1 MIPRRCDD
9 DAINGG
15 TMLEVRNRRII
26 VTGASSGI
34 GLDAARL
41 LHSAGAEVCLVARRA
56 EVVAGIADEL
66 GERAWSYACDV
77 SEEAHVEALAESAEE
92 HWGGVD
98 GLVNN
103 AGVAPMAT
111 LDATDL
117 ATWERTFA
125 VNVRGPYL
133 LCRAL
138 GPMLKKGTAPAVV
151 NVSSSLATRAIPG
164 MAAYNA
170 SKAALNHLTRA
181 LALEWAPTVRV
192 NAVMPAVVDTPI
204 HDGRGMSR
212 DDIDGMGAIH
222 PLGRIGQPRDIS
234 SMILYL
240 LSDEAAWMTG
250 TIIPVDGGMTA
261 A

>member
-1 MIPRRCDD
+1 
-9 DAINGG
+9 
-15 TMLEVRNRRII
+15 MLEVRNRKVI

-41 LHSAGAEVCLVARRA
+41 LHEAGAEVCLVARRGELLA
-56 EVVAGIADEL
+56 EAVGEL
-66 GERAWSYACDV
+66 GDRAWRHACDV
-77 SEEAHVEALAESAEE
+77 SDASQVSGLAAAVKDR
-92 HWGGVD
+92 WGVAD

-103 AGVAPMAT
+103 AGIAPMAT
-111 LDATDL
+111 LEQTDPE
-117 ATWERTFA
+117 TWDKVFE

-138 GPMLKKGTAPAVV
+138 GPLLKNGKNPAVV
-151 NVSSSLATRAIPG
+151 NISSSLADRAIPG
-164 MAAYNA
+164 MMAYNA
-170 SKAALNHLTRA
+170 SKAALNHMTRC

-192 NAVMPAVVDTPI
+192 NAIMPAVVDTPI

-212 DDIDGMGAIH
+212 EDVEGMGAMH

-234 SMILYL
+234 SMVLYL
-240 LSDEAAWMTG
+240 LSDASSWMTG
-250 TIIPVDGGMTA
+250 AIIPVDGGILA

>member
-1 MIPRRCDD
+1 
-9 DAINGG
+9 
-15 TMLEVRNRRII
+15 MLEVRNRKVI

-41 LHSAGAEVCLVARRA
+41 LHEAGAEVCLVARRGELLA
-56 EVVAGIADEL
+56 EAVDEL
-66 GERAWSYACDV
+66 GDRAWWHACDV
-77 SEEAHVEALAESAEE
+77 SDAAQVAGLAAAVKDR
-92 HWGGVD
+92 WGVAD

-103 AGVAPMAT
+103 AGIAPMAT
-111 LDATDL
+111 LEQTDPE
-117 ATWERTFA
+117 TWDKVFE

-138 GPMLKKGTAPAVV
+138 GPLLKSGKNPAVV
-151 NVSSSLATRAIPG
+151 NISSSLADRAIPG
-164 MAAYNA
+164 MIAYNA
-170 SKAALNHLTRA
+170 SKAALNHMTRC

-192 NAVMPAVVDTPI
+192 NAIMPAVVDTPI

-212 DDIDGMGAIH
+212 EDVEGMGAMH

-234 SMILYL
+234 SMVLYL
-240 LSDEAAWMTG
+240 LSDASSWMTG
-250 TIIPVDGGMTA
+250 AIIPVDGGILA

>member
-1 MIPRRCDD
+1 
-9 DAINGG
+9 
-15 TMLEVRNRRII
+15 MLEIRNRRVI

-41 LHSAGAEVCLVARRA
+41 LHEAGAEVCLVARRGEVLA
-56 EVVAGIADEL
+56 EVVAEL
-66 GERAWSYACDV
+66 GDRAWWYACDV
-77 SEEAHVEALAESAEE
+77 ADAGQVDGLARAVEDR
-92 HWGGVD
+92 WGSVD

-103 AGVAPMAT
+103 AGIAPMAS
-111 LDATDL
+111 LEETDPEV
-117 ATWERTFA
+117 WDKVFEI
-125 VNVRGPYL
+125 NVRGPYL

-138 GPMLKKGTAPAVV
+138 GPMIKKGENPTVV
-151 NVSSSLATRAIPG
+151 NISSSLADRAIPG
-164 MAAYNA
+164 MMAYNA
-170 SKAALNHLTRA
+170 SKAALNHMTRC

-212 DDIDGMGAIH
+212 EDVEGMGAMH

-234 SMILYL
+234 AMVLFL
-240 LSDEAAWMTG
+240 LSDASSWMTG
-250 TIIPVDGGMTA
+250 AVIPVDGGILA